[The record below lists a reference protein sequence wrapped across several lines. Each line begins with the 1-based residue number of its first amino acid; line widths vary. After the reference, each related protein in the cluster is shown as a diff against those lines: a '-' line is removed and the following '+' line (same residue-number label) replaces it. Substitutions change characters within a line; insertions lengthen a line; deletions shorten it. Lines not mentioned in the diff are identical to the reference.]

1 MRTEPEDNTGAGNQ
15 AKKRSRKKV
24 IGALVGAHLLGTLVA
39 RRRGYNMGGN
49 VIVRCRQGHLFT
61 TIWIPGASLKALR
74 LGWSRFQR
82 CPVGK
87 HWTLVTPVKP
97 SSLTDEEKRTAAENR
112 DIRIP

>member
-1 MRTEPEDNTGAGNQ
+1 MRTDTPQSEGDGIQGR
-15 AKKRSRKKV
+15 KRSRKKI

-39 RRRGYNMGGN
+39 RTKGYNMGGN
-49 VIVRCRQGHLFT
+49 VIVRCRHGHLFT
-61 TIWIPGASLKALR
+61 TIWIPGASIKAVR

-82 CPVGK
+82 CPVGQ

-97 SSLTDEEKRTAAENR
+97 SSLTEEERRTAAENR